1 MLYLKEIK
9 MQEMTMDE
17 IEQVEGGLI
26 MELLGI
32 GAVLLWVALMEWGY
46 GG

>member
-1 MLYLKEIK
+1 

-17 IEQVEGGLI
+17 VEQVEGGLI

-32 GAVLLWVALMEWGY
+32 AVIALWVALQEWAN
-46 GG
+46 